1 MVQKESELAELNKKI
16 SLLEREKFRRKELV
30 EDLKVEE
37 VNLKQSIDA
46 INHQIQISNKVNV
59 DQNQEDL
66 EKIKNTLGSQR

>member
-1 MVQKESELAELNKKI
+1 MAELNKKI